1 MKMLKRWLAFFVVV
15 VLLIGVAFNG
25 RSPIAASQID
35 KGDTTEGAAA
45 EPAMEQQGSETS
57 EDPDNSNSGS
67 NGDTNGA
74 TVQEIVPDTQAS
86 ESQPAASIEN
96 IENGTAV
103 HQDAMELKQEVKDEN
118 GEVICTVTANL
129 QDGTFEA
136 DASEVSME
144 VAAVEP
150 NISEEVK
157 ALMETTIGE
166 GQTLGE
172 YFFYHIIFKINGVP
186 TEPGREVKITFEPKD
201 YQIADV
207 KKARAFYYNEANSI
221 AGNQQA
227 EIIEITQKAD
237 KIEQLQNAGQ
247 SIDNIDD
254 YDLAEITLR
263 DDGSADKIQMEGRR
277 STIYGCYL
285 IEPRP
290 EDETK
295 NDATSTEGEAKEEET
310 EGKTDISGTAGPIED
325 TTTLQYEDEN
335 VSVMV
340 SANKEGIIPA
350 DSKLKVIPVLP
361 DDKKTKDQYKEVED
375 KLKDKA
381 KNENY
386 SIAGF
391 LAYDISFVDEDGK
404 EVEPDGEVKVTLD
417 YKKAALPQNVDKKIG
432 KDAEVTVLHLEED
445 EKGKVKDVVDMNK
458 ANKVETVKTTKE
470 QKVEKVEFTTD
481 SFSYYTLVWSS
492 GYYGDQK
499 INIHYC
505 DTEGTPINV
514 PGIGTGTKRDIDVN
528 DPIDFIQGDSD
539 YIKTIEN
546 YSYVETR
553 IGTDSPGE
561 TEITSLQLLG
571 KWKYSWY
578 STKFQYKTSSSSS
591 WKDAGD
597 NDDVYIVYSKKV
609 TPPDPVNPQLGDP
622 EHHKQIKA
630 NADGTYSLS
639 LDVKG
644 EVGKGTPIDVLLIID
659 KSGSMQDNNK
669 YSNVNTAIEALKTG
683 LADADT
689 TINVAA
695 VTFSSAGTSE
705 YASDSDYTYSQRDNL
720 EDAWIYGNGNSW
732 QDINRFSFSLKSSDC
747 TGGTNWQAGIRKGEE
762 LLSQRANVNSQKY
775 VLFLTDG
782 QPTFRYLNGSGTITQ
797 GSGRYYSEV
806 GSNNY
811 NYAKDEWTTSPYL
824 YAATKYVIDATN
836 GSDLNAVCNSFSK
849 EVGATIKKG
858 NDKNTLIKTFTEI
871 ANDILRPAYKNVM
884 IKDKLS
890 DYADFAFDK
899 NSETTV
905 NRRTYHPSIKL
916 YKVDKNGRETVLTE
930 YKDYTLTINYE
941 TEEVEASVLNGNQL
955 EDGYTYQMRFDII
968 PSPSA
973 VTAHLEGKSYD
984 GTGEEDT
991 DAPGNTTSS
1000 GQIGF
1005 YSNDKDNA
1013 FVEYTVNDS
1022 DKKAAEYQKPVIQV
1036 KNTKK
1041 MVEKVWQG
1049 TPAESVNIT
1058 ITATAMVN
1066 GKEIELDYINNLLP
1080 GVTLDEE
1087 GGWLHTWSNLPK
1099 YHYYMNDRHK
1109 AVRTEITYTI
1119 DEPDVPAGYEKT
1131 IAPDPE
1137 NADKTII
1144 TNASLGSLAV
1154 KKVWSDGFESHSNDS
1169 ILVGLYKEGVPVME
1183 NGNAR
1188 VATLSAENDWAFA
1201 FDHLGTVDGYSVKE
1215 LREAKATETAEITID
1230 GKNYIGIDSGE
1241 SMILNG
1247 IEYVIGYGDIILSTE
1262 NDKNGSIAIT
1272 NTASWEIIKQSSS
1285 DRHPRLNGAK
1295 FSLTKDGDNFTV
1307 YYGRSEGEGDNE
1319 GTIQWYKDA
1328 GFKEPLTINEIENG
1342 TYTLRETKA
1351 PDGYAVAGPWKIAIE
1366 NGYPTSIMHGLTPI
1380 TNQDNRFYIENDPVY
1395 ALPQA
1400 GGPGIFW
1407 YTAGGTLLMILAGML
1422 ALYKSKKSEAVPR
1435 N

>member
-35 KGDTTEGAAA
+35 EGNTTEGAAA
-45 EPAMEQQGSETS
+45 GPAMEQQGSE
-57 EDPDNSNSGS
+57 EPEAADNSNSES
-67 NGDTNGA
+67 NGDMNGA
-74 TVQEIVPDTQAS
+74 TVQEIEPDTQAG
-86 ESQPAASIEN
+86 ESQPAASTEN
-96 IENGTAV
+96 IDNGTAV
-103 HQDAMELKQEVKDEN
+103 YQDALELKQEVKDEN
-118 GEVICTVTANL
+118 GKVICTVTANV

-136 DASEVSME
+136 DTSEVSME

-157 ALMETTIGE
+157 ALMETTIDE
-166 GQTLGE
+166 GQMLGK

-207 KKARAFYYNEANSI
+207 KKARTFYYNEANSI

-263 DDGSADKIQMEGRR
+263 NDGSADKIQMEGRR

-285 IEPRP
+285 EEPKP
-290 EDETK
+290 EEETTDG
-295 NDATSTEGEAKEEET
+295 NNSSEGEIKEEEA
-310 EGKTDISGTAGPIED
+310 ESKTDTSGTTDSIAGARS
-325 TTTLQYEDEN
+325 LQYEDDE
-335 VSVMV
+335 VSVTV
-340 SANKEGIIPA
+340 SADKEGIIPA
-350 DSKLKVIPVLP
+350 DSTLKVVPVLP
-361 DDKKTKDQYKEVED
+361 DDKETKDQYKEVED
-375 KLKDKA
+375 KLRDKA

-391 LAYDISFVDEDGK
+391 LAYDISFVDENGI
-404 EVEPDGEVKVTLD
+404 EVEPGGNVKVSLD
-417 YKKAALPQNVDKKIG
+417 YKKAALPKNVDKKIV

-445 EKGKVKDVVDMNK
+445 GKGKVKDVVDMNK
-458 ANKVETVKTTKE
+458 VEMVKTTKE

-499 INIHYC
+499 INVHYC
-505 DTEGTPINV
+505 DTEGNPINV

-528 DPIDFIQGDSD
+528 DPIDFIQGNSD

-553 IGTDSPGE
+553 IGSDSPGE

-571 KWKYSWY
+571 KWKYGWY

-622 EHHKQIKA
+622 EHHKQIKV

-644 EVGKGTPIDVLLIID
+644 EVGEGTPIDVLLIID
-659 KSGSMQDNNK
+659 KSGSMQDNSK

-683 LADADT
+683 LAGADT

-695 VTFSSAGTSE
+695 VTFSSA
-705 YASDSDYTYSQRDNL
+705 YTGKSKGNGDDRYYPNDDK
-720 EDAWIYGNGNSW
+720 EDAWIYGKGW
-732 QDINRFSFSLKSSDC
+732 QDLDSFSFSLNKADC

-782 QPTFRYLNGSGTITQ
+782 QPTFRYYEGSKTITQ
-797 GSGRYYSEV
+797 GTGNSYSEV
-806 GSNNY
+806 GEKNY
-811 NYAKDEWTTSPYL
+811 NYAKVEWEASPYL

-871 ANDILRPAYKNVM
+871 ANDILRPAYKNVV

-905 NRRTYHPSIKL
+905 DRRTYHPSIKL
-916 YKVDKNGRETVLTE
+916 YKVDKNGRETVLKE
-930 YKDYTLTINYE
+930 YEDYTLTINYE
-941 TEEVEASVLNGNQL
+941 TEEVEASVLNGNEL

-968 PSPSA
+968 PSSSA
-973 VTAHLEGKSYD
+973 VTAFLEGKSYD

-991 DAPGNTTSS
+991 DAPGNTSSS

-1013 FVEYTVNDS
+1013 FVEFSVNNS
-1022 DKKAAEYQKPVIQV
+1022 DKKTAEYQKPVIQV

-1049 TPAESVNIT
+1049 TPAENVNVT

-1119 DEPDVPAGYEKT
+1119 DEPDVPSGYEKT

-1169 ILVGLYKEGVPVME
+1169 ILVGLYKEGVPVLE

-1188 VATLSAENDWAFA
+1188 VVTLSAENDWAFV
-1201 FDHLGTVDGYSVKE
+1201 FDHLGTVEGYSVKE
-1215 LREAKATETAEITID
+1215 LREAKDTETAEITID

-1247 IEYVIGYGDIILSTE
+1247 IEYVIGYGDIIWSTE
-1262 NDKNGSIAIT
+1262 NEKNGSITIT

-1285 DRHPRLNGAK
+1285 DSHPRLNGAK

-1307 YYGRSEGEGDNE
+1307 YYGRSEGAGDNE

-1328 GFKEPLTINEIENG
+1328 DFKEPLTINEIENG

-1351 PDGYAVAGPWKIAIE
+1351 PDGYAVSGPWKIAME
-1366 NGYPTSIMHGLTPI
+1366 NGYPSSIMHGLTPI
-1380 TNQDNRFYIENDPVY
+1380 TNQDNRFYIENNPVY

-1407 YTAGGTLLMILAGML
+1407 YTAGGTLLIILAGML